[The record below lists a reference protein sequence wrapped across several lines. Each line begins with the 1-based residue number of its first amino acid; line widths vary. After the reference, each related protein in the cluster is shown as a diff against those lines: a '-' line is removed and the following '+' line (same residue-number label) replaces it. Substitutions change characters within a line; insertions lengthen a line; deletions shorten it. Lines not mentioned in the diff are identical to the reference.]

1 MKGVDMKKS
10 IIFCLFFC
18 VVAAFVGFI
27 FSAKGYA
34 IPAAPLLHTLVQPDG
49 LTINAKQWGDESCH
63 GWETEDGFTI
73 VFDRGL
79 NSWAYATNDTDGG
92 IISSSKIVGR
102 DDIPDECVPHIR
114 KTGLAR
120 SKIIRRMTTKEAS
133 AALFQAGNNKL
144 GDENY
149 QKVVSSSGTANIPV
163 ILINFKDTSTTYTT
177 IDFNSLLFGTGNY
190 SMKDYYEEVSYGKF
204 SVSGGPSGVVG
215 WYTASKGHDY
225 YGENDSRGDDMWPG
239 DLVYEAVVAAD
250 ANVDFSAYDMDN
262 DGYVDAVNVIH
273 QGTDEAAGGGETD
286 IWSHRWSL
294 DSAKF
299 SGNSHYGA
307 YTTND
312 RNSKGNYIKVND
324 YTMEAEKHP
333 DGHQETIGVFAHE
346 YGHALGLPDLYDTD
360 GSSVGIGDWSIMAS
374 GSYNNVS
381 VYGDRP
387 AHMDAG
393 CKYYLKWVTPTQV
406 TGTLTNE
413 TITEVSSTADVYKLV
428 NKNLSSSEYFLVENR
443 QKTGFDVGLPGSG
456 LLIWHIDQQT
466 VFRKISL
473 NTVNNN
479 ECYPPNS
486 CSSKHYGEA
495 LVPADNNWDLEK
507 YNNYGD
513 TGDPYPGSRNNT
525 SFTST
530 SSPNSKL
537 YDGRNSLISVTNIS
551 ASRTDMTATLS
562 VGN

>member
-1 MKGVDMKKS
+1 MKKR
-10 IIFCLFFC
+10 IIFCLSFC
-18 VVAAFVGFI
+18 VVVAFVGFV

-49 LTINAKQWGDESCH
+49 ITFNAMQWGDESCH
-63 GWETEDGFTI
+63 GWETEAGHTI
-73 VFDRGL
+73 MFDRGL
-79 NSWAYATNDTDGG
+79 NSWAYAKNDTDGG
-92 IISSSKIVGR
+92 LISSSKIVGR
-102 DDIPDECVPHIR
+102 DDIPDDCVPHIR

-149 QKVVSSSGTANIPV
+149 QKVVSSIGTANIPV
-163 ILINFKDTSTTYTT
+163 ILINFKDTSTTYTGLE
-177 IDFNSLLFGTGNY
+177 FSSLLFGTGNY

-225 YGENDSRGDDMWPG
+225 YGENDSRGDDKWPG

-324 YTMEAEKHP
+324 YTMEAEKHT

-374 GSYNNVS
+374 GSYNYVRIF
-381 VYGDRP
+381 GDRP
-387 AHMDAG
+387 AHLDAG

-406 TGTLTNE
+406 TGTLPNE
-413 TITEVSSTADVYKLV
+413 TITEASSTADVYKLV
-428 NKNLSSSEYFLVENR
+428 NKSLSSSEYFLVENR

-466 VFRKISL
+466 VFRKMSL

-495 LVPADNNWDLEK
+495 LVQADNSWDLEK

-513 TGDPYPGSRNNT
+513 AGDTYPGSRNNT

-537 YDGRNSLISVTNIS
+537 YDGRDSRVSVTNIS